1 MSQDLID
8 FSILP
13 QSKVQNY
20 ENKIEEQNST
30 IEALSKKVTHLETLL
45 EGSKT
50 DSESKVEPEIPST
63 PVESQ
68 ALPPTMEEKSDS
80 EDEDDSEDSP
90 IVPVEKEEEKEE
102 EELAPKSSAI
112 IKGRNLNKECRV
124 R

>member
-1 MSQDLID
+1 MN
-8 FSILP
+8 
-13 QSKVQNY
+13 NY
-20 ENKIEEQNST
+20 ENIIEEQIST

-80 EDEDDSEDSP
+80 EDKDDSEDSP
-90 IVPVEKEEEKEE
+90 KVSVEKEEEKEE
-102 EELAPKSSAI
+102 D
-112 IKGRNLNKECRV
+112 RKECSCDSKLDHL
-124 R
+124 